1 MLKDIFN
8 DGIFALFN
16 KVCYFGA
23 KTLTILIITRELGI
37 EDGGSFI
44 LLIGMLEILRVLA
57 DFGVDVYVIRKYTE
71 GKNKLELLGS
81 VFCQKLITGSIFSLI
96 FFAYCHFA
104 GYTFNVYG
112 PIAISLFFAM
122 FFNMAGSFF
131 QSLNSNKSLTPII
144 IFTAIVIVTLL
155 LISYAL
161 KLKFSAWYYL
171 FVEIAFVSAVSFSL
185 FKYLGFELFKRF
197 KQISLKNVF
206 SLYKK
211 TKSIGFN
218 AIIVILYSRLDN
230 FYIKH
235 FDPTHL
241 ASYGQVFRLIDPL
254 VMISSV
260 FSTVAY
266 ARFSHYDLSEGKHFK
281 KVTPFILCVMLYV
294 FTSSIIYYIA
304 ISLFGHDILLYTNDV
319 YTIVICF
326 LFVASIKCVNGA
338 LTSIIQSQGLYR
350 FGLYTA
356 SICVFV
362 AVPLMYYLTSRYGA
376 LGAVYTIISVE
387 SISLMLLTT
396 CVLMIKKLSKR
407 VDYEC

>member
-1 MLKDIFN
+1 MLKDIFT

-23 KTLTILIITRELGI
+23 KTLSILMITRELGI
-37 EDGGSFI
+37 ENGGSFI
-44 LLIGMLEILRVLA
+44 LLVGMLEILRVLA

-71 GKNKLELLGS
+71 GEHRVELLGN
-81 VFCQKLITGSIFSLI
+81 VFCQKVITGFVFSSL
-96 FFAYCHFA
+96 FFVYCHFA
-104 GYTFNVYG
+104 GYDFNIYG

-131 QSLNSNKSLTPII
+131 QSLNSNKTLTPII
-144 IFTAIVIVTLL
+144 IIVSILVVIVLMTG
-155 LISYAL
+155 YVM
-161 KLKFSAWYYL
+161 KVRFSAWYYL
-171 FVEIAFVSAVSFSL
+171 FVEVAFVSAVSFTL
-185 FKYLGFELFKRF
+185 LKHLGIDFILRLK
-197 KQISLKNVF
+197 KISLRNIF
-206 SLYKK
+206 SLYNK
-211 TKSIGFN
+211 TKSIGIN

-235 FDPTHL
+235 FDPANL

-266 ARFSHYDLSEGKHFK
+266 ARFSHYDLRQGNHVK
-281 KVTPFILCVMLYV
+281 KIAPFILCVILYGLI
-294 FTSSIIYYIA
+294 SSVVYYGA
-304 ISLFGHDILLYTNDV
+304 ISLFGHNILIYTSDV
-319 YTIVICF
+319 KEIIICF

-356 SICVFV
+356 SVCVTV
-362 AVPLMYYLTSRYGA
+362 AIPLMYVLTLKHGA
-376 LGAVYTIISVE
+376 IGAVYSIITVE
-387 SISLMLLTT
+387 SISLLLLLT
-396 CVLMIKKLSKR
+396 CVFMMKKK
-407 VDYEC
+407 VNNK

>member
-1 MLKDIFN
+1 MLKDIFT

-23 KTLTILIITRELGI
+23 KTLSILMITRELGI
-37 EDGGSFI
+37 ENGGSFI
-44 LLIGMLEILRVLA
+44 LLVGMLEILRVLA

-71 GKNKLELLGS
+71 AESRLELLGN
-81 VFCQKLITGSIFSLI
+81 VFCQKLVTGSVFSFL
-96 FFAYCHFA
+96 FFVYCHFA
-104 GYTFNVYG
+104 GYNFNIYG

-144 IFTAIVIVTLL
+144 IIVSIFVVFV
-155 LISYAL
+155 LIAGYVM
-161 KLKFSAWYYL
+161 KVRFSAWYYL
-171 FVEIAFVSAVSFSL
+171 FVEISFVSAVSFSL
-185 FKYLGFELFKRF
+185 LKHLGLNFLRRLK
-197 KQISLKNVF
+197 KASLINIF
-206 SLYKK
+206 SLYNK

-218 AIIVILYSRLDN
+218 AIIVIIYSRLDN

-235 FDPTHL
+235 FDPANL

-266 ARFSHYDLSEGKHFK
+266 ARFSHYDLRQGNLVK
-281 KVTPFILCVMLYV
+281 KIAPFLLCVVLYGLIS
-294 FTSSIIYYIA
+294 SSIYYLA
-304 ISLFGHDILLYTNDV
+304 ISLFGHKILLYTSDV
-319 YTIVICF
+319 NAIVICF

-356 SICVFV
+356 SVCMVV
-362 AVPLMYYLTSRYGA
+362 AVPLMYILTLKYGA
-376 LGAVYTIISVE
+376 IGAVYSIITVE
-387 SISLMLLTT
+387 SISLLLLLI
-396 CVLMIKKLSKR
+396 CVLMMKKKT
-407 VDYEC
+407 